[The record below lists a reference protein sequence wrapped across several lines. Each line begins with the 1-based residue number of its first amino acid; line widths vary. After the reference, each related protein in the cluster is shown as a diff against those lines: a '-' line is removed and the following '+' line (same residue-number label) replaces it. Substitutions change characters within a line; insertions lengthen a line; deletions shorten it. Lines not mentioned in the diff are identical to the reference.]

1 MAITKRSISGLEK
14 KPRSGRACAGR
25 QICRSHAALSS
36 SANLCTPRHHARSLH
51 PGGLGRPRRFR
62 AAAGPVVGPC
72 GRRTG
77 RAPPGVAYVYA
88 PDRTHARPAEHL
100 AGFSGILQVDGY
112 GAYAELAQRGDVAVA
127 RHPMGRIDELLPF
140 AYVPAAEKALS
151 RPLSG
156 DGRLSAA
163 PLSRRAFRSVQPR
176 FGPQSLPMRGGEGRH
191 RGARI
196 AASLTPAYVPTACR

>member
-1 MAITKRSISGLEK
+1 VLVAKYADRTPLYRQAQIYARQGITLDRSTLADWV
-14 KPRSGRACAGR
+14 GRGAFALR
-25 QICRSHAALSS
+25 QGQLWAHAADE
-36 SANLCTPRHHARSLH
+36 
-51 PGGLGRPRRFR
+51 RPW
-62 AAAGPVVGPC
+62 A
-72 GRRTG
+72 G